1 MVESRLRK
9 IFENIENG
17 KIQNLFIFFLF
28 EEGFNWV
35 SAVVF
40 I

>member
-9 IFENIENG
+9 IFENIGNG
-17 KIQNLFIFFLF
+17 KIQNLFIFFLLRKVQL
-28 EEGFNWV
+28 V